1 MELLVILLAIGAVFL
16 AGISL
21 TLLLV
26 ERKRNKQQLQPLIG
40 VVLPKDE

>member
-1 MELLVILLAIGAVFL
+1 MELFVILLALGAIIL

-21 TLLLV
+21 TLLLI

-40 VVLPKDE
+40 VVLPRDE

>member
-1 MELLVILLAIGAVFL
+1 MELFVILLALGAVIL

-21 TLLLV
+21 TLLLI

-40 VVLPKDE
+40 VVLPRDE